1 MHNKN
6 SSIHTKYMK
15 NKVGEYRYKHNMSIA
30 ELAERS
36 GMSTTAISNLE
47 NEYTSDILL
56 SNAVSLSHV
65 LQVDLYELFCIKRQ
79 EELLIRT
86 YFNLIC
92 EEVEATGGKVIHID
106 KNAGDMEE
114 VHKIVCEHIEKYPN
128 AKWELYPMIINN

>member
-1 MHNKN
+1 MIIFSVNNSSISNKLSIQLISFFYIICKN

-65 LQVDLYELFCIKRQ
+65 LQVDLYELFCIKR
-79 EELLIRT
+79 
-86 YFNLIC
+86 
-92 EEVEATGGKVIHID
+92 
-106 KNAGDMEE
+106 
-114 VHKIVCEHIEKYPN
+114 
-128 AKWELYPMIINN
+128 

>member
-65 LQVDLYELFCIKRQ
+65 LQVDLYELCCIKR
-79 EELLIRT
+79 
-86 YFNLIC
+86 
-92 EEVEATGGKVIHID
+92 
-106 KNAGDMEE
+106 
-114 VHKIVCEHIEKYPN
+114 
-128 AKWELYPMIINN
+128 